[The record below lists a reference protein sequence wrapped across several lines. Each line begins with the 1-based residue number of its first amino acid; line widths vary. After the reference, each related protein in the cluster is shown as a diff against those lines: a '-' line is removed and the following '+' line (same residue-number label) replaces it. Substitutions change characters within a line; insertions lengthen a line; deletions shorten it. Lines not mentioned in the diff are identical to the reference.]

1 MGRLIKVIQL
11 ASGRAGLYIQLRALS
26 LARLGN
32 TDYHSGY
39 LQSCWFFRWRT
50 FLSLPLVGLGWA
62 GLIWAGLSDRK
73 RALLLGRTL
82 LEGRNG
88 PQAAPSSDFFSFL
101 FKEIN
106 LFYTFTS
113 GHMITRKK

>member
-39 LQSCWFFRWRT
+39 LQSCWFF
-50 FLSLPLVGLGWA
+50 LENIPESALGGAGLGWA
-62 GLIWAGLSDRK
+62 NLGWAFGQKES
-73 RALLLGRTL
+73 
-82 LEGRNG
+82 
-88 PQAAPSSDFFSFL
+88 PPSGQ
-101 FKEIN
+101 N
-106 LFYTFTS
+106 PP
-113 GHMITRKK
+113 